1 MSKIFNI
8 SEASSIAVHSLA
20 LIAKAKRQMNANEIV
35 ELTNFSKNH
44 LSKVLQ
50 QLVKNNY
57 IKSVRGPKGGFE
69 LNKDSKKITLLEI
82 YEIMEGS
89 LEQSKCNIHNG
100 ECHFSYCIFGNYSE
114 KFTNEFKSYLKNK
127 TIYDISL

>member
-20 LIAKAKRQMNANEIV
+20 LIAKTKRQMNANEIA

-44 LSKVLQ
+44 LEKVLQ

-57 IKSVRGPKGGFE
+57 IKSIRGPKGGFII
-69 LNKDSKKITLLEI
+69 NKHSKEISLLEI
-82 YEIMEGS
+82 YELMEGS

-100 ECHFSYCIFGNYSE
+100 ECQFSNCVFGNFGE
-114 KFTNEFKSYLKNK
+114 KFTNEFRNYLKNK